1 MFKVLP
7 TEDDR
12 NHVATESKG
21 VYMVYKKNCVA
32 QFSFPDQLDN
42 AELALLAAN
51 GYVQSRK
58 DKNLLKIV
66 YIPRYNS

>member
-32 QFSFPDQLDN
+32 QFSFPDQLGN

-51 GYVQSRK
+51 GYVMSRK
-58 DKNLLKIV
+58 DSSQLSIV
-66 YIPRYNS
+66 YIPRENV